1 MVTGGEDEGMSRE
14 EAEAELGRR
23 YRIRIFVELEHQ
35 AKQLQMRGSTMVE
48 QADQIG
54 TGLVGLVE
62 LMAPRLLRAALG
74 EPGEEAGD
82 GDEGPEER

>member
-1 MVTGGEDEGMSRE
+1 MT
-14 EAEAELGRR
+14 EAEALGELGRR
-23 YRIRIFVELEHQ
+23 YRIRIVVELEHQ
-35 AKQLQMRGSTMVE
+35 DRQLQMRGSTMVE
-48 QADQIG
+48 HPDQIG

-74 EPGEEAGD
+74 ETGD